1 MRRII
6 TLLAMLLPAVAA
18 LAQTPEEQ
26 ADAIIAQLTL
36 EEKASLMMNTSAPVP
51 RLGIK
56 GYNWWNEALHGVAR
70 NGSATVFPQPVGM
83 AASFDDELLYEV
95 FTAVSDEGR
104 AKYNAARKENENLAI
119 YHGITYW
126 TPNINI
132 FRDPR
137 WGRGMETYGEDP
149 YLTGVMGLA
158 VVRGLQGPDDAAVR
172 KAHACAKHY
181 AVHSGPESG
190 RHRDDVDV
198 SERDLRETYLPAFRD
213 LVVKGNVEEVMTA
226 YQRFRGI
233 PCGANEYL
241 MDTVLRG
248 EWGFKGLITSDCWA
262 VPDFFMKGHHEYV
275 NDVFEAAALGVH
287 SGIDTECGATY
298 FTIPDAVAKG
308 LLDEKDVD
316 RNLRRLLAA
325 RIRLGELYGTPSEWD
340 SLSED
345 IVESEEHKALSLRMA
360 EESIVLLQNK
370 DGILPLSKDVKIALI
385 GPNSDDRE
393 MMWGNY
399 NPVPKETV
407 TLKDAL
413 EQRNPGLVSFRA
425 CGLLGAEFAPA
436 NTVFDDMDMSEENLA
451 KVGAQYGLSARDI
464 RRQVERFRAMRNNF
478 LPALDVDE
486 TLAKLEGIDVV
497 VFAGGISPKLE
508 GEEMPVNAPGFSG
521 GDKTDINLPAVQKE
535 VLKAL
540 HDAGKKVILV
550 NFSGSAIGF
559 AEEQQTCDAILQA
572 WYPGQMGGTAIA
584 NILYGDA
591 VPSGKLPVTFYESTD
606 QLPDFGNYDMKGH
619 TYRYF
624 TGKPVY
630 EFGYGLSYTT
640 FKYRKPRI
648 RGGNIVV
655 RVRNTGKV
663 AADEIVQVYVHKD
676 GDSDGPV
683 KTLRGFRRV
692 SIPAHRSVKVKIPV
706 TDATFEW
713 WDGESG
719 RMQPG
724 KGGFDVFVGS
734 SSADANL
741 TKIHY
746 TVK

>member
-1 MRRII
+1 MEALQRRLFCQRQGHGEGRRARIG
-6 TLLAMLLPAVAA
+6 LHFYASSVQFGCGLRDGKAQAEARRLA
-18 LAQTPEEQ
+18 LAHARLVRTVEAVEQ
-26 ADAIIAQLTL
+26 VRQVLRRD
-36 EEKASLMMNTSAPVP
+36 
-51 RLGIK
+51 
-56 GYNWWNEALHGVAR
+56 GVAR
-70 NGSATVFPQPVGM
+70 IA
-83 AASFDDELLYEV
+83 D
-95 FTAVSDEGR
+95 
-104 AKYNAARKENENLAI
+104 RK
-119 YHGITYW
+119 
-126 TPNINI
+126 
-132 FRDPR
+132 
-137 WGRGMETYGEDP
+137 
-149 YLTGVMGLA
+149 
-158 VVRGLQGPDDAAVR
+158 
-172 KAHACAKHY
+172 
-181 AVHSGPESG
+181 
-190 RHRDDVDV
+190 
-198 SERDLRETYLPAFRD
+198 
-213 LVVKGNVEEVMTA
+213 
-226 YQRFRGI
+226 
-233 PCGANEYL
+233 
-241 MDTVLRG
+241 LRG
-248 EWGFKGLITSDCWA
+248 VVLGACETHGDGPRLRGVLAGVFQQRLEQSLQTHGVTCEHKSGLYLVFDNKPA
-262 VPDFFMKGHHEYV
+262 LEGHGLELQKRHLHQLAQVHPRHE
-275 NDVFEAAALGVH
+275 
-287 SGIDTECGATY
+287 
-298 FTIPDAVAKG
+298 
-308 LLDEKDVD
+308 
-316 RNLRRLLAA
+316 LAHIHA

-655 RVRNTGKV
+655 RVRNTGKA